1 MSNFLTKYEKQNVL
15 DHSTGSVDAALIAGW
30 KERVDDQWAELCEL
44 VDTRTLLLKAS
55 YNRHKFFADAVDLI
69 ERISV

>member
-1 MSNFLTKYEKQNVL
+1 M
-15 DHSTGSVDAALIAGW
+15 DAALIAGW